1 MSAPGYAPPRNSGN
15 KVLIVILVIIAV
27 MCVGLIAAGVGMYF
41 WTMNLVKTTFIPT
54 AQCAVG
60 FEELR
65 AALLDYAKDHDGKLP
80 KAETWQ
86 DDVKPYYAK
95 VKLGS
100 EQNKDV
106 PAGFEIK
113 KFPLDGD
120 WGCKISDKDMTGI
133 AFNKDLSEMKVAD
146 IKDPYTTVLLFE
158 IEKPSKNANEI
169 YVPRSKT
176 NAPRIIM
183 GERRDW
189 FRVTVQGRMD
199 WSFDK
204 KGQAS
209 GLPSES
215 SSSGSGAGEGAPG
228 ESEKPSEAP
237 ETTGQ

>member
-27 MCVGLIAAGVGMYF
+27 MCIGLIAAGVGMYF
-41 WTMNLVKTTFIPT
+41 WSMNLVKNTFIPT

-95 VKLGS
+95 VKLGT
-100 EQNKDV
+100 EQSQDV
-106 PAGFEIK
+106 PKGFEIK

-120 WGCKISDKDMTGI
+120 WGCKVSDKEMTGI
-133 AFNKDLSEMKVAD
+133 AFNQELSEKKLSD
-146 IKDPYTTVLLFE
+146 IKDPYSTVILFE
-158 IEKPSKNANEI
+158 IEEPSKNAHEV
-169 YVPRSKT
+169 YVPRSRT

-189 FRVTVQGRMD
+189 FRITVEGRMD
-199 WSFDK
+199 WSFDS
-204 KGQAS
+204 KGRPS
-209 GLPSES
+209 SLPS
-215 SSSGSGAGEGAPG
+215 GP
-228 ESEKPSEAP
+228 
-237 ETTGQ
+237 TTGGSEGGMETSGEPEKSPGSETSGQ